1 MDVETKVFMKTD
13 STYIYEKD
21 GETIYRRKFMDYN
34 NREEI
39 SVETMEASAVTQKE
53 THHQVALKQK
63 KIWEHCE
70 KLSVESTKMQQGWFK
85 QW

>member
-39 SVETMEASAVTQKE
+39 SVETMEASAVAQKE
-53 THHQVALKQK
+53 THRQVALKQK